1 MIAMGNLNNFEKLEL
16 SNPDLKIETRSDM
29 PPHLGGLVI
38 GRSIFINADRSTEE
52 KYELLQEEVA
62 HYDTTVGNI
71 VEEDTREKRKQEKK
85 ARSLAK
91 ERAVTLDG
99 LIHCFYTGLWGP
111 EEVADYFGVTEKF
124 LFSALEHYR
133 DKYGVIFRYNG
144 YYFDFRRAINITK
157 IK

>member
-1 MIAMGNLNNFEKLEL
+1 MMTKFEELMASHPHLNVEVSSSLPAK
-16 SNPDLKIETRSDM
+16 
-29 PPHLGGLVI
+29 LGGLTI
-38 GRSIFINADRSTEE
+38 GHTIYINYDRGARER
-52 KYELLQEEVA
+52 YELLQEEIA
-62 HYDTTVGNI
+62 HYDTSVGNI
-71 VEEDTREKRKQEKK
+71 TAEDTLDKRKQEKK